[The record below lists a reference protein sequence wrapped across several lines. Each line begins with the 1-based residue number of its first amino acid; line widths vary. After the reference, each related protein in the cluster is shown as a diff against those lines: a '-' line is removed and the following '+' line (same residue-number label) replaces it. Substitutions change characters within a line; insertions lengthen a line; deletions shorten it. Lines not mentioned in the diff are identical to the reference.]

1 MTSPPVDLDPASAL
15 EPSARID
22 SDHPE
27 IQAQA
32 RALTQG
38 TTDPDE
44 VVGALFAFVRDT
56 IAYDMA
62 PDLSG
67 DDPWRASGTLA
78 RGRGFCQQKAVLLA
92 ALLRAAGIPA
102 ALSFQVL
109 RSHQIPPHYVE
120 FLGGQDMDVHGLS
133 LVHLG
138 GVWRRIDATLD
149 RSLCDRRG
157 YRIVEYR
164 PGTDD
169 LLLPET
175 TLAGDQHFEI
185 IEELGHYLEIP
196 DDLARRTIELEFL
209 HDASYQAMVHR
220 RGAGA

>member
-1 MTSPPVDLDPASAL
+1 VTAPLVDLDPASAL

-22 SDHPE
+22 SDHPA
-27 IQAQA
+27 IRGRA

-38 TTDPDE
+38 TTDSDE
-44 VVGALFAFVRDT
+44 VVGALFAYVRDA

-67 DDPWRASGTLA
+67 DDPWRASDTLA
-78 RGRGFCQQKAVLLA
+78 RRRGFCQQKAVLLA

-109 RSHQIPPHYVE
+109 RSHQIPPHYAE
-120 FLGGQDMDVHGLS
+120 FLGGQDMDVHGLN

-149 RSLCDRRG
+149 RALCDRRG
-157 YRIVEYR
+157 YRLVEYR
-164 PGTDD
+164 PGDDD
-169 LLLPET
+169 LLLPKT
-175 TLAGDQHFEI
+175 TLSGDQHFEI
-185 IEELGHYLEIP
+185 IEELGHYLDVPE
-196 DDLARRTIELEFL
+196 DLARRTIELEFL
-209 HDASYQAMVHR
+209 HDAAYQAMVHR
-220 RGAGA
+220 KGAGA